1 MFYSQAESFLQA
13 YSLPLITEV
22 RFQKDYF
29 SDYPE
34 QIRVGSDAYDGLRL
48 RTTVSYT
55 RKPGYYAIH
64 YKQPQSVATGA
75 ILVLNDGAMSTMVTE
90 QSRSRSVS
98 QRSAGYAYAVFP
110 GEPNESEQETVS
122 PIYTLE
128 PNGSLAVP
136 TGLVFIRF
144 AEGIN
149 VESQHEVINRAG
161 YEVAQSLPYAPH
173 TAWLRAQSGNI
184 ADAIARIPQLQA
196 IPNVKNIEPQ
206 MLMEKGLRLER

>member
-1 MFYSQAESFLQA
+1 MFYSPAESFLQA

-29 SDYPE
+29 SEYPE

-64 YKQPQSVATGA
+64 YKQPKTVATGA
-75 ILVLNDGAMSTMVTE
+75 ILVLNDGAI
-90 QSRSRSVS
+90 
-98 QRSAGYAYAVFP
+98 AVFP
-110 GEPNESEQETVS
+110 GEPNQSEQGTLT
-122 PIYTLE
+122 PIYTIQ

-144 AEGIN
+144 AEGVN
-149 VESQHEVINRAG
+149 VESQREIINRAG

-184 ADAIARIPQLQA
+184 ADAIAGIPQLEA
-196 IPNVKNIEPQ
+196 IPKVENIEPQ
-206 MLMEKGLRLER
+206 MLMEKSLRLER